1 MDIYTDGSCLGNPGP
16 GGWAYKRADGEVGA
30 GNNAQTTNNRMEM
43 TACFQ
48 ALARSEG
55 SVNIISDS
63 KYVVDCFEKRW
74 YDNWRTR
81 GWMRGSKKN
90 PQPVANRELWEPFV
104 QLVEA
109 RRSAGDTVSFLWV
122 KGHAGDARNEEVDR
136 LAVAQAKIAA
146 RVAPAEQP
154 VGQATVVSPPQGPVA
169 AQTQQVSRHEFDSLK
184 EHVALLLQRDVG

>member
-81 GWMRGSKKN
+81 GWMRGSKKK
-90 PQPVANRELWEPFV
+90 PTAGRQPRALGALCPAGRSEAERRRHGVLSV
-104 QLVEA
+104 GQGA
-109 RRSAGDTVSFLWV
+109 RR
-122 KGHAGDARNEEVDR
+122 
-136 LAVAQAKIAA
+136 
-146 RVAPAEQP
+146 
-154 VGQATVVSPPQGPVA
+154 
-169 AQTQQVSRHEFDSLK
+169 
-184 EHVALLLQRDVG
+184 